1 VTTAIVGRTG
11 SGKTFAAKGM
21 VEGFLAAGERV
32 CIVDPTGAWWG
43 LRARGAGP
51 ALEVIIIGGEHADV
65 PLLAD
70 GGERLADLVA
80 SGAVPQ
86 AVIDISEMTGGEQ
99 TRLLTAFFEQ
109 LYARNRGP
117 LHLVLDEADVMAPQN
132 PMPDQRRLQ
141 GAVNKIVRRGRIK
154 GFRPIMITQR
164 PAVLDKSVLSQIDTL
179 VAMRLTSP
187 QDRKAIE
194 AWVKGSADEEQARP
208 VLASLA
214 SLPRGEGWFWAPADG
229 VLERRAFPAIQTYD
243 SSRTPE
249 IGEEVAAVVSA
260 PAGLDEIRKALAPP
274 AEEPSAAKAAPA
286 APASSAELNAAEQ
299 RGYERGFFEGR
310 TFAANAIADPLK
322 ALRLVLAQA
331 PDAIEAM
338 VAEML
343 RPEPVSVV
351 TGEEKTRPVGGHP
364 PPPRPP
370 RVERPRPSGSG
381 TEGLTKPQMRVMAS
395 LGFWTS
401 IGFEDALREQVAFAA
416 GYTPGSGNFNNLLGS
431 LKARGDI
438 SYPQPGRVRIENAAL
453 MIDMTKAE
461 AATAL
466 RRVLS
471 APQLKLVDALLAL
484 PEVPVSRAQLAAR
497 TDYAAGSGNFNN
509 LVGSLR
515 SISLISYPAS
525 GMVALEDWVRR
536 VL

>member
-1 VTTAIVGRTG
+1 MTTAIVGRTG

-43 LRARGAGP
+43 LRAPGAGP

-65 PLLAD
+65 QLLAD
-70 GGERLADLVA
+70 GGEQLADLVA

-86 AVIDISEMTGGEQ
+86 AVVDISEMTGGEQ

-109 LYARNRGP
+109 LYTRNRGP

-229 VLERRAFPAIQTYD
+229 VLERRAFPPIQTYD

-274 AEEPSAAKAAPA
+274 PEEPKASKAAPN
-286 APASSAELNAAEQ
+286 ASASAAELEAAEK
-299 RGYERGFFEGR
+299 RGYDLGFTEGR
-310 TFAANAIADPLK
+310 AFAAEVVGDALK
-322 ALRLVLAQA
+322 SLRIMLREA
-331 PDAIEAM
+331 PDAIEA
-338 VAEML
+338 VLGEMA
-343 RPEPVSVV
+343 RPEPIAVV
-351 TGEEKTRPVGGHP
+351 TGDERTRLVAHHQPVPALPKRKP
-364 PPPRPP
+364 P
-370 RVERPRPSGSG
+370 
-381 TEGLTKPQMRVMAS
+381 TTTAAEGLTKPQARIMAAM
-395 LGFWTS
+395 GFWTS
-401 IGFEDALREQVAFAA
+401 IGFENPLREQVAAVA
-416 GYTPGSGNFNNLLGS
+416 GYAPGSGNFNNLLGG
-431 LKARGDI
+431 LKAKGEI
-438 SYPQPGRVRIENAAL
+438 SYPQAGRVRIENPDHAV
-453 MIDMTKAE
+453 DMSRAE
-461 AATAL
+461 AAAAL
-466 RRVLS
+466 RGVLS
-471 APQLKLVDALLAL
+471 NPQMKLVQALLDMPTAAI
-484 PEVPVSRAQLAAR
+484 SRADLAAR

-515 SISLISYPAS
+515 TISLISYPSS

>member
-1 VTTAIVGRTG
+1 MTTAIVGRTG
-11 SGKTFAAKGM
+11 SGKTYAAKGM
-21 VEGFLAAGERV
+21 VETTLAAGERV
-32 CIVDPTGAWWG
+32 CVIDPTGAWWG
-43 LRARGAGP
+43 LRAPGAGE
-51 ALEVIIIGGEHADV
+51 AFGVIIIGGEHADV
-65 PLLAD
+65 PSTAD
-70 GGERLADLVA
+70 TGERLADLIA
-80 SGAVPQ
+80 TGAIPQ
-86 AVIDISEMTGGEQ
+86 AVVDISEMTGGEQ
-99 TRLLTAFFEQ
+99 TRFLTGFLEE
-109 LYARNRGP
+109 LYTKNRGP
-117 LHLVLDEADVMAPQN
+117 LHLVMDEADVMAPQN

-154 GFRPIMITQR
+154 GFRPMMITQR

-214 SLPRGEGWFWAPADG
+214 SLPRGEGWLWSPADDI
-229 VLERRAFPAIQTYD
+229 LERRQFPSIRSYD

-249 IGEEVAAVVSA
+249 VGEEAAAVTAA
-260 PAGLDEIRKALAPP
+260 PAALDEIRKLLAPQP
-274 AEEPSAAKAAPA
+274 AAEQVKPKAAATASAAEI
-286 APASSAELNAAEQ
+286 ASAEQ

-310 TFAANAIADPLK
+310 AFAAAVIADPLK

-331 PDAIEAM
+331 PDGIEAM
-338 VAEML
+338 VGELAKPL
-343 RPEPVSVV
+343 PVSVV
-351 TGEEKTRPVGGHP
+351 TGDEKTRPVGGHP
-364 PPPRPP
+364 PPPPPP
-370 RVERPRPSGSG
+370 RVERPRPAGSA

-401 IGFEDALREQVAFAA
+401 IGFEDALREQVAIVA
-416 GYTPGSGNFNNLLGS
+416 GYAPGSGNFNNLLGS

-438 SYPQPGRVRIENAAL
+438 SYPQPGRVRIENTAL

-461 AATAL
+461 AAAAL
-466 RRVLS
+466 RGVLS
-471 APQLKLVDALLAL
+471 APQLKLVNALLAL
-484 PEVPVSRAQLAAR
+484 PEVPVSRADLAAR